1 MLLNLPENVN
11 NTGFKN
17 EHCPYISWSTFY
29 FFVYLKLFLW
39 FYTFYCYRPQ
49 IFLFTTFF
57 WDRSET
63 LKCVVCTIYT
73 YYTIYNPFPL
83 LVDRRDVKRE
93 NLRINDARRRPISS
107 QSGPTDVKTQ
117 NSFISLFCFVSPG
130 FMADF
135 VVGRKLKRS
144 HAFH

>member
-17 EHCPYISWSTFY
+17 EHCPYIYLEVHFISLYTWSY
-29 FFVYLKLFLW
+29 FFDFI
-39 FYTFYCYRPQ
+39 R
-49 IFLFTTFF
+49 FTTFV
-57 WDRSET
+57 WDSSET

-117 NSFISLFCFVSPG
+117 NSFISLFCFVSPV
-130 FMADF
+130 FMADL